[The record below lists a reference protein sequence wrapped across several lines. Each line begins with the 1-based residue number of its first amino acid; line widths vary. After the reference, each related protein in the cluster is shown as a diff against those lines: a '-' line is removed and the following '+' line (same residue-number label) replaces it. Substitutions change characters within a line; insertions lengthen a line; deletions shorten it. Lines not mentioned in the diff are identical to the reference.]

1 MSVEHLFIPDRV
13 FHIWGTTV
21 VRIGINGFGRIG
33 RNVFRAA
40 LQKDGYGKDF
50 EIVAVNDIAPIDS
63 LAYMLKWDS
72 VYGKLGAEVEVDG
85 SSLIVGGRMVH
96 VTQQRSPAE
105 IPWKDDGVDVVIE
118 STGLFTSREKAA
130 AHLVNGPRKVI
141 ISAPSKDADLTVVL
155 GVNMNSYDRERHHV
169 VSNASCTTNSLA
181 PPAKVINDTFSMVE
195 GMMTTIHAYTGDQRV
210 VDLPHKDPRRGR
222 AAALSIIPTTTGA
235 AKAIGMVIPEL
246 SGKLN
251 GFALR
256 VPTPCG
262 SVTDLSFTT
271 EEEMSRESLNEAL
284 AKAAS
289 GPMRGVMEFCEEP
302 IVSSDVIR
310 NPHSSVIDA
319 EMTMVM
325 GGKGRFGKILSWY
338 DNEWGY
344 ANRLVEL
351 APRLL

>member
-1 MSVEHLFIPDRV
+1 LVK
-13 FHIWGTTV
+13 
-21 VRIGINGFGRIG
+21 IGINGFGRIG

-40 LQKDGYGKDF
+40 VQKEGYGKQF

-72 VYGKLGAEVEVDG
+72 VYGKLGMDVEVEGGALV
-85 SSLIVGGRMVH
+85 VGGRAVQ
-96 VTQQRSPAE
+96 VTGQRSPAE
-105 IPWKDDGVDVVIE
+105 IPWKDNGVDVVIE
-118 STGLFTSREKAA
+118 STGLFTSREKASQ
-130 AHLVNGPRKVI
+130 HLVSGPKKVI
-141 ISAPSKDADLTVVL
+141 ISAPSKDADVTLVL
-155 GVNMNSYDRERHHV
+155 GVNMDSYDRERHHV

-210 VDLPHKDPRRGR
+210 VDLPHKDFRRGR

-271 EEEMSRESLNEAL
+271 KDEMSRESLNGAL
-284 AKAAS
+284 AQAAS
-289 GPMRGVMEFCEEP
+289 GPMKGIMEFCDEP

-310 NPHSSVIDA
+310 NAHSSVIDA
-319 EMTMVM
+319 QMTMVM
-325 GGKGRFGKILSWY
+325 GDKGRFGKILSWY

-351 APRLL
+351 APKLL